1 MTEPI
6 ECLVSAVFCGAVCFT
21 ISAGMFAAILTKT
34 WVVQADIKSGKIF
47 ENTPTWIN
55 DCLDID
61 IRLTEA
67 QILNSASQLN
77 DVAKE
82 ILSLS
87 VLMTIFICQ
96 VFLLLILLLSWVIG
110 LCCCKGEVK
119 TNFKKFGKEATYF
132 FKLYMDFN

>member
-1 MTEPI
+1 MLEYFKKLGVASLVISLLWPLAVACLVILIGMTEPI

-67 QILNSASQLN
+67 QI
-77 DVAKE
+77 
-82 ILSLS
+82 
-87 VLMTIFICQ
+87 
-96 VFLLLILLLSWVIG
+96 
-110 LCCCKGEVK
+110 
-119 TNFKKFGKEATYF
+119 
-132 FKLYMDFN
+132 

>member
-1 MTEPI
+1 MLEYFKTLGAASLIISITFPCPVAYLVISKGKTEPI
-6 ECLVSAVFCGAVCFT
+6 GCQVSAVFCSAVGFI

-67 QILNSASQLN
+67 QI
-77 DVAKE
+77 
-82 ILSLS
+82 
-87 VLMTIFICQ
+87 
-96 VFLLLILLLSWVIG
+96 
-110 LCCCKGEVK
+110 
-119 TNFKKFGKEATYF
+119 
-132 FKLYMDFN
+132 